1 MKINKNKKGFTLTEL
16 IIVIVII
23 GILAAVLI
31 PSLSS
36 YIKKA
41 KISKGE
47 QEAREMNTILAA
59 EAIYQDREYFD
70 AYEISKL
77 LEEANFELKSK
88 LPDYRFWYDASVNQ
102 IKYLSMSDAFE
113 GTSAAEKTFTQDCIE
128 ALSSAHPQYRYVDTY
143 DDELN
148 NIIDTVRNL
157 VEKGLDGRNS
167 LNIVKNSAEKNIV
180 INNMDSIL
188 NESIE
193 KINNLKIKGLKKTE
207 SEVVRNSVINYA
219 RTFNTY
225 DTVYVDDNLMY
236 NRVYFAASS
245 DELADL
251 NSHESV
257 NYTAGALS
265 LTLSHMVFSPDT
277 TKVPESFSEIDRV
290 AIDVIITTPIT
301 IPDSVTTITNNA
313 FTNISFCPSIIIKD
327 TIVADNKV
335 FSEAALSAI
344 KERSSNVS
352 FVTLYLNTDF
362 TIEYK
367 EAEAKLNDGKTVS
380 VKVVDI
386 NGNKIPLE
394 TTVIDSGNNDAVISK
409 YLIPNITF
417 NANKVDFSKIEKC
430 IIRRSILD
438 NVCTYTA
445 ILIDKDLNCYKVESF
460 GYVTDIDWNI
470 EQDFIRTDK
479 GQTKYGS
486 TSATITVYLPA
497 YVYNFTNYNG
507 ASMKVV
513 VKPQVIKSSEIDA
526 LTGKVKVYNGIDL
539 IGKPITFYIKDGV
552 YDASTKKYV
561 YTHTID
567 DLTTLTLVNADES
580 GITDNDTC
588 NQISIGEISIY
599 TGIVEEDSNGIG
611 NESNATFLFIRYYK

>member
-59 EAIYQDREYFD
+59 AAIYQDREYFD

-113 GTSAAEKTFTQDCIE
+113 GTSAAEKNFTQDCIE

-167 LNIVKNSAEKNIV
+167 LNIVENSAEKNIV

-301 IPDSVTTITNNA
+301 IPDSVTTIINNA

-460 GYVTDIDWNI
+460 GYVTDIDWKVN
-470 EQDFIRTDK
+470 QDFIIKDELT
-479 GQTKYGS
+479 GETKFGS
-486 TSATITVYLPA
+486 KSATITVYLPA

-507 ASMKVV
+507 ACMEVV
-513 VKPQVIKSSEIDA
+513 VKPQVVMSRQVEGLTGIVDVYDGIA
-526 LTGKVKVYNGIDL
+526 LTGKPYTFRIED
-539 IGKPITFYIKDGV
+539 GK
-552 YDASTKKYV
+552 YDSELKKYV
-561 YTHTID
+561 YTYTIE
-567 DLTTLTLVNADES
+567 DLATECPLGDVDGSENM
-580 GITDNDTC
+580 TC
-588 NQISIGEISIY
+588 NQLSISEISIY
-599 TGIVEEDSNGIG
+599 IKSSEESRNY
-611 NESNATFLFIRYYK
+611 LFVRFYK